1 MESSAFIA
9 LGSNLNYV
17 PAKSYAS
24 IAVDAFKPTLQRLQ
38 NDAANTAQ
46 ANYFQNFQIQTRD
59 QFDKFRNE
67 FENDPDG
74 MKNAVDAYS
83 KTLLEKTPAP
93 YKIQANAMLA
103 SYSQNSILY
112 AAGNKRKIHENLI
125 KVCIALSLSFLVMY
139 IAYHITTDPTPF
151 GGSGL
156 VSYIYF
162 FILITHILLSIVVI
176 PMVLVSYSRA
186 FQSKFASHKKI
197 AKVTFPVW
205 LYVAVTGVI
214 VYLMISPYYS

>member
-1 MESSAFIA
+1 MASKNNIYDILIWVVSILVPVVVALLLFTKWEYDQLVFDMRIPNYDSVILMDNLPIA
-9 LGSNLNYV
+9 KPLTFL
-17 PAKSYAS
+17 PPIYATINGLTAVLLV
-24 IAVDAFKPTLQRLQ
+24 IAV
-38 NDAANTAQ
+38 
-46 ANYFQNFQIQTRD
+46 YYI
-59 QFDKFRNE
+59 
-67 FENDPDG
+67 
-74 MKNAVDAYS
+74 KN
-83 KTLLEKTPAP
+83 
-93 YKIQANAMLA
+93 
-103 SYSQNSILY
+103 
-112 AAGNKRKIHENLI
+112 GKRKIHENLI
-125 KVCIALSLSFLVMY
+125 KTCIALSLSFLVMY

>member
-1 MESSAFIA
+1 MASKNNIYDILIWVVSILVPVVVA
-9 LGSNLNYV
+9 LLLFTKWEYDQLVFDMRIPNYDPVILMDNL
-17 PAKSYAS
+17 PTAKPLTFLPPIYATINGLTAVLLV
-24 IAVDAFKPTLQRLQ
+24 IAV
-38 NDAANTAQ
+38 
-46 ANYFQNFQIQTRD
+46 YYI
-59 QFDKFRNE
+59 
-67 FENDPDG
+67 
-74 MKNAVDAYS
+74 KN
-83 KTLLEKTPAP
+83 
-93 YKIQANAMLA
+93 
-103 SYSQNSILY
+103 
-112 AAGNKRKIHENLI
+112 GKRKIHENII

>member
-1 MESSAFIA
+1 MASKNNIYDILIWVVSILVPVVVALLLFTKWEYDQLVFDMRIPNYDSVILMDNLPIA
-9 LGSNLNYV
+9 KPLTFL
-17 PAKSYAS
+17 PPIYATINGLTAVLLV
-24 IAVDAFKPTLQRLQ
+24 IAV
-38 NDAANTAQ
+38 
-46 ANYFQNFQIQTRD
+46 YYI
-59 QFDKFRNE
+59 
-67 FENDPDG
+67 
-74 MKNAVDAYS
+74 KN
-83 KTLLEKTPAP
+83 
-93 YKIQANAMLA
+93 
-103 SYSQNSILY
+103 
-112 AAGNKRKIHENLI
+112 GKRKIHENLI

-151 GGSGL
+151 GGPGL